1 MIIAD
6 TSILSTFAR
15 IQRLELLFKVAQT
28 DSLYLPPAVV
38 TELKVGLQKG
48 LSFLQPII
56 NDLSSGTRFYSI
68 VLGSDEKS
76 YADSLP
82 GSLNA
87 GEKESIA
94 VCIKRIGN
102 KFLTNDKRAHNFCKS
117 VNIPSLDLI
126 LILRQLWKAG
136 HCTKNQVQ
144 TLMEDIEK
152 NEPSMIIK
160 GKNEILR

>member
-15 IQRLELLFKVAQT
+15 IQRLELLFTVAQT

-38 TELKVGLQKG
+38 KELKVGLQKG

-56 NDLSSGTRFYSI
+56 DGLSSGKRFCSI
-68 VLGSDEKS
+68 VLTSDEKS
-76 YADSLP
+76 YADTLP

-94 VCIKRIGN
+94 VCRKRTDS

-117 VNIPSLDLI
+117 VTIPSLDLK
-126 LILRQLWKAG
+126 LILRQL
-136 HCTKNQVQ
+136 
-144 TLMEDIEK
+144 
-152 NEPSMIIK
+152 
-160 GKNEILR
+160 